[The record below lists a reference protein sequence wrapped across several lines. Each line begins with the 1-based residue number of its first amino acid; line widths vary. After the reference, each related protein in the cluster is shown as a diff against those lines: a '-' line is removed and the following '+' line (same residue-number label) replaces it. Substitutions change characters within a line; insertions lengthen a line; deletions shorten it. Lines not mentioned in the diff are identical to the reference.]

1 MLKLLNFSKST
12 PMIASAFF
20 ANSEYSAKCPISMT
34 VWVAATGPN
43 RISGNSACSHDQ
55 VTSGKP
61 KRQLCP
67 RLYRKRHAA
76 LLVSLVNFANR
87 PLPSA
92 LGLLGASTDRLGR
105 KCHGQDLRCDTQRNS
120 EFHGGTSFG
129 AARKLVDLAIYL
141 NPCERRP
148 MTHAH
153 HTLSRCNLTTCS
165 PVSNSSP
172 SLSGHV

>member
-1 MLKLLNFSKST
+1 MTYQHCDFGRLDWPELNFGKFSLLPCELPVKVKRFDWMTREFQFVGYFFVHDTHRRASVQNESKVSL
-12 PMIASAFF
+12 SADLPF
-20 ANSEYSAKCPISMT
+20 N
-34 VWVAATGPN
+34 
-43 RISGNSACSHDQ
+43 HDQ

-120 EFHGGTSFG
+120 EFHGAPPSVLPG
-129 AARKLVDLAIYL
+129 
-141 NPCERRP
+141 
-148 MTHAH
+148 
-153 HTLSRCNLTTCS
+153 
-165 PVSNSSP
+165 NSSIYP
-172 SLSGHV
+172 STS